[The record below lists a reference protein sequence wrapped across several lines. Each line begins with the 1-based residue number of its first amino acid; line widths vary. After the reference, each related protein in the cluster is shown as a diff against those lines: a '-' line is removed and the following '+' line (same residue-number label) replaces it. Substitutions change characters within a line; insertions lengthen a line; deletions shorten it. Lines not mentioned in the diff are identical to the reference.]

1 MKVYNS
7 GDFIMKEKEIINGY
21 ISILKEKE
29 RYFKNMELIYKLLKL
44 KSVLL
49 LKKIKYK

>member
-29 RYFKNMELIYKLLKL
+29 RYFKKDYTRVFWWKWDKGLGR
-44 KSVLL
+44 
-49 LKKIKYK
+49 